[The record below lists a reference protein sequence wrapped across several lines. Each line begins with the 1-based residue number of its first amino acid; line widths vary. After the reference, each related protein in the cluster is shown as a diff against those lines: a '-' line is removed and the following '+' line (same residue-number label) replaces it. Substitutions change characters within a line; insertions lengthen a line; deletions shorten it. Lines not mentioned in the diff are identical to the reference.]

1 MARVVVVVYA
11 GVQDLD
17 LTGPASVFAAA
28 LRRGRSAYEVVYA
41 SVGGGLRGLAS
52 GLVMHTVDLGRLRL
66 RRSDTVLVPGAEE
79 PPLVE
84 ALADAALIAWL
95 KHAKARVRRVTS
107 VCSGAF
113 LLAEAGLLDGK
124 RCATHW
130 RACARLAQ
138 DYPRALVDA
147 NAIYVN
153 SGRVWTSAGVT
164 TGIDMAL
171 ALVEA
176 DLGRPEVDR
185 LSRELVLY
193 VRRPGFQSQFSAALV
208 AQTTSSEVLRSA
220 LEWARDHMEEAT
232 VDGLARRA
240 GVSVRTLHRL
250 CRQEQRTTPG
260 KLLARMRVE
269 RCRLLLSTT
278 DDPLKLVAAASGFD
292 TSTRMK
298 RAFKR
303 DLGLA
308 PREYRYLH
316 GAP

>member
-1 MARVVVVVYA
+1 VVVVVYA
-11 GVQDLD
+11 GAEALD

-28 LRRGRSAYEVVYA
+28 LRRGRNAYQIVYA
-41 SVGGGLRGLAS
+41 SVGGGPRPLNS
-52 GLVMHTVDLGRLRL
+52 GLVIQTVDLRRLRL
-66 RRSDTVLVPGAEE
+66 RRTDTVLVPGGEE
-79 PPLVE
+79 PPLVG
-84 ALADAALIAWL
+84 ALSDQALIGWL

-138 DYPRALVDA
+138 DYPRTTVDA

-176 DLGRPEVDR
+176 DLGRAEVDR
-185 LSRELVLY
+185 ISRELVLY
-193 VRRPGFQSQFSAALV
+193 VRRPGSLSQFSAALV
-208 AQTTSSEVLRSA
+208 AQTTSSSALRGA
-220 LEWARDHMEEAT
+220 LEWARDHMAEAT

-260 KLLARMRVE
+260 KLLDRMRVE
-269 RCRLLLSTT
+269 RCQLLLSTT

-303 DLGLA
+303 DLGFA
-308 PREYRYLH
+308 PRQYRDFR

>member
-11 GVQDLD
+11 GAQALD

-28 LRRGRSAYEVVYA
+28 LRRGRSAYDVVYA
-41 SVGGGLRGLAS
+41 SVGGGPRRITS
-52 GLVMHTVDLGRLRL
+52 GLVMHTITLESLRM
-66 RRSDTVLVPGAEE
+66 RRSDTVLVPGGEE
-79 PPLVE
+79 PPLVR
-84 ALADAALIAWL
+84 ALADEALIGWL
-95 KHAKARVRRVTS
+95 KHAKPRVRRMTS

-138 DYPRALVDA
+138 DYPRIVVDA
-147 NAIYVN
+147 NAIYVS
-153 SGRVWTSAGVT
+153 SGRTWTSAGVT
-164 TGIDMAL
+164 AGIDMAL

-176 DLGRPEVDR
+176 DLGRAEVDR
-185 LSRELVLY
+185 IARELVLY

-208 AQTTSSEVLRSA
+208 AQTTGSEALRGA
-220 LEWARDHMEEAT
+220 LEWAREHMAEAT

-260 KLLARMRVE
+260 RLLDRMRVE

-298 RAFKR
+298 RAFER